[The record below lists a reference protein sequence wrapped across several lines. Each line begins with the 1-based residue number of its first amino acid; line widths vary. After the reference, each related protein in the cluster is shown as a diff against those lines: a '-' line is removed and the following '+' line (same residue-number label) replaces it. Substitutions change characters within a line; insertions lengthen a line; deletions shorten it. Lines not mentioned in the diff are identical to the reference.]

1 MHKILSVRFLLKFS
15 HFFLLGPRVASFL
28 LALGNLHFPYR
39 FADSSGY
46 GIGSPAGNR
55 AQIQTHKWARPDHG
69 VSNNPCGNAKM

>member
-15 HFFLLGPRVASFL
+15 HFFFSCYGSRCIFSF
-28 LALGNLHFPYR
+28 GIGK
-39 FADSSGY
+39 FAFSVPLCGLQWL

-55 AQIQTHKWARPDHG
+55 AQIQTHNWSG